1 MFLTTHL
8 FASKG
13 DTVNVAKIQKDSTS
27 AKYVW
32 ILDDKICSDSV
43 YVLTNVSLPKGHRE
57 PIQVGIE
64 GLEMNF
70 EIKENK
76 WEIINEK

>member
-13 DTVNVAKIQKDSTS
+13 DTVKVAKIQTDSSS

-43 YVLTNVSLPKGHRE
+43 YVLTDVSVPKGKRE
-57 PIQVGIE
+57 PIAIGVGASVLINIE
-64 GLEMNF
+64 
-70 EIKENK
+70 IENK
-76 WEIINEK
+76 KVKNEK